1 MCFRLGSSLI
11 RVLLLYIKR
20 LMPSTTSVL
29 IELSW
34 DLVDAPMML
43 PVWKPL
49 ACPPSPEF
57 QPTQSHGGLWEH
69 PVGQTILSRL
79 KE

>member
-1 MCFRLGSSLI
+1 MCFRRGSSLI

-29 IELSW
+29 IELRW
-34 DLVDAPMML
+34 DLFDAPMML

-49 ACPPSPEF
+49 ACPPNP
-57 QPTQSHGGLWEH
+57 
-69 PVGQTILSRL
+69 
-79 KE
+79 